1 LLKRAMELEPVLLEE
16 FTKPGAE
23 LTAEA
28 PAKRLNGQEEA
39 WRGIDPSGTVK
50 GQTAGGN
57 DVVNMGMM
65 LEVLS
70 PGMEHAEKTD
80 VRSQVLGVTSQ
91 FEHRR
96 GASAVEQVVQQPL
109 VLQCESGRA
118 NAASVK
124 TTWKYGTGN
133 SSAERASSHFAA
145 RSPGTWGS
153 ADCGMS

>member
-1 LLKRAMELEPVLLEE
+1 LLEE

-65 LEVLS
+65 FEVLS

-80 VRSQVLGVTSQ
+80 VRSQVLGSRASSSIVAA
-91 FEHRR
+91 
-96 GASAVEQVVQQPL
+96 ASAVEQVVQQPL
-109 VLQCESGRA
+109 VLQCESG
-118 NAASVK
+118 
-124 TTWKYGTGN
+124 
-133 SSAERASSHFAA
+133 ERMRPA
-145 RSPGTWGS
+145 
-153 ADCGMS
+153 